1 MYSRPNLVVG
11 LQPRIAFARHA
22 LSRSTLVSRRLISN
36 STCSHAE
43 HASRPPSL
51 TSGINERTSH
61 APSHPHELEYDAHGH
76 ELNPYRNGPSALD
89 KAVHLFFFTEIIR
102 GMWIVLENFFR
113 PPYTIMYPFEKGP
126 LSPRF
131 RGEHALR
138 RYPSGE
144 ERCIACKL
152 CEAICPAQAI
162 TIESEARMDGSR
174 KTTKYDI
181 DMTKCIYCGFCQ
193 EACPVDAIVETQNQ
207 EFSVENREELLYNK
221 EKLLANGDR
230 AEAEIAANLHSDH
243 VYR

>member
-1 MYSRPNLVVG
+1 MSFARIVG
-11 LQPRIAFARHA
+11 LQPRVFAVARNPQIN
-22 LSRSTLVSRRLISN
+22 TLVSRRLVS
-36 STCSHAE
+36 SSSCAHAQ
-43 HASRPPSL
+43 HAPPSL
-51 TSGINERTSH
+51 ESNLDEKVNRNRGHPSSAAPTSDLSV
-61 APSHPHELEYDAHGH
+61 D
-76 ELNPYRNGPSALD
+76 PYRNGPSAID
-89 KAVHLFFFTEIIR
+89 KAVHIFFFTEIIR

-162 TIESEARMDGSR
+162 TIESEARLDGSR

-207 EFSVENREELLYNK
+207 EFSTETREELLYNK

-230 AEAEIAANLHSDH
+230 AEAEIAANLLADH